1 MTKNLPLFV
10 LMATLL
16 VSGCASKHKVDPA
29 HEGTMVNSE
38 FHDYISEDRI
48 NNLAAG
54 YLKSGKAKDSRE
66 AHELAA
72 ADLFAEEAQKRAAE
86 EIARAETEREAK
98 RQAPIQ
104 KALREVD
111 LKNEASY

>member
-10 LMATLL
+10 LLASLL

-29 HEGTMVNSE
+29 QEGTMVNSE
-38 FHDYISEDRI
+38 FHDYISEDRV

-66 AHELAA
+66 AHELAV
-72 ADLFAEEAQKRAAE
+72 ADLFAEETEKRMIE
-86 EIARAETEREAK
+86 EINHARAEREAA